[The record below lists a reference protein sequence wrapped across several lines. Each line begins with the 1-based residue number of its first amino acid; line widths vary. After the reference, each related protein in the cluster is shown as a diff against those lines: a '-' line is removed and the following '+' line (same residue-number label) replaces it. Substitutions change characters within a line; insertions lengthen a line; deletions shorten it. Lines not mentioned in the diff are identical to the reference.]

1 MPGKPPNEKY
11 IDFGIVFRFMLK
23 PWLINSVQEY
33 LQLSSSDGNLNNL
46 IILVLSFSFNRYD
59 IPVEEFAKYPKIKE
73 FLEDPD

>member
-1 MPGKPPNEKY
+1 
-11 IDFGIVFRFMLK
+11 
-23 PWLINSVQEY
+23 LI
-33 LQLSSSDGNLNNL
+33 NL